1 MNQSRRNKS
10 NQEKSKKNCKI
21 IRCSFLTRPVFEN
34 NNCKEFIKNIKNGS
48 EIILGI
54 ANFRI
59 NQIHN

>member
-34 NNCKEFIKNIKNGS
+34 NNSKEFIKNIKNGS

-54 ANFRI
+54 ANFHI